1 MSDPAASLDPHPATP
16 VVDVHVHAMPMPV
29 LQWLAGQNL
38 ADLSRVEENVVVLDP
53 QISGVGRNTPLPL
66 ARSMHD
72 TPLRLREMD
81 AAGVD
86 VELVSLPPF
95 LFATTCTDPDLV
107 AEVVRRGN
115 DALAAYCA
123 TAPDRLVPL
132 GSVPLGWSGSE
143 VEARR
148 CLDKLGFAGIAI
160 GSKGAGKDLDDPVN
174 GPLWQLLSERQVFTF
189 LHPSGVPDPARL
201 SDFWFPQL
209 VGYPMETA
217 IATARLAFGGVLERT
232 PLVLC
237 LAHGGGCLGD
247 LRSRLDMGWERKPV
261 AHTTSVPPSQLFDR
275 LYYDTAVF
283 APDALRHLVDTVGAG
298 QVLLGTDHPFDL
310 AEKDPVGFV
319 RSAGLGPEAETAI
332 LGTTAAGLVTRLVRS
347 APTTARIG

>member
-1 MSDPAASLDPHPATP
+1 MTHIDEPGRDATAP
-16 VVDVHVHAMPMPV
+16 VVDVHAHAMPLEV
-29 LQWLAGQNL
+29 LQWLADQGL
-38 ADLSRVEENVVVLDP
+38 ADLSRVAENVVVLDP
-53 QISGVGRNTPLPL
+53 RISGVGRGAPLPL

-72 TPLRLREMD
+72 PAVRLAEMD
-81 AAGVD
+81 ATGVD

-95 LFATTCTDPDLV
+95 LFATTCDDQDLV

-132 GSVPLGWSGSE
+132 GSVPLGWPGSDA
-143 VEARR
+143 EARR
-148 CLDKLGFAGIAI
+148 CLDELGFAGIAI
-160 GSKGAGKDLDDPVN
+160 GSKGAGRDLDDEVN
-174 GPLWQLLSERQVFTF
+174 APLWQLLSERQVFTF
-189 LHPSGVPDPARL
+189 LHPSGVPDPKRL
-201 SDFWFPQL
+201 ADFWFPQL

-217 IATARLAFGGVLERT
+217 IAAARLAFGGVLERT

-261 AHTTSVPPSQLFDR
+261 AHTTSLPPSQLFDR
-275 LYYDTAVF
+275 LFYDTAVF
-283 APDALRHLVDTVGAG
+283 DPAALRHLVETVGAG

-310 AEKDPVGFV
+310 AEKDPVRFV
-319 RSAGLGPEAETAI
+319 RSAGLDEAVVESI
-332 LGTTAAGLVTRLVRS
+332 LGARVKGLLGDV
-347 APTTARIG
+347 

>member
-1 MSDPAASLDPHPATP
+1 MTGAEGGEGAP
-16 VVDVHVHAMPMPV
+16 VVDVHAHAMPMPV
-29 LQWLAGQNL
+29 LDWLAEQGL
-38 ADLSRVEENVVVLDP
+38 ADLSRVEQNVVVLDP
-53 QISGVGRNTPLPL
+53 RISGVGANAPLPL

-72 TPLRLREMD
+72 PQQRLAEMD
-81 AAGVD
+81 ATGVD

-95 LFATTCTDPDLV
+95 LFATTCQDPELV

-115 DALAAYCA
+115 DALAQYCA
-123 TAPDRLVPL
+123 AAPDRLLPL
-132 GSVPLGWSGSE
+132 GSVPLGWPGAAE
-143 VEARR
+143 EALRA
-148 CLDKLGFAGIAI
+148 LDGLGFAGIAI
-160 GSKGAGKDLDDPVN
+160 GSKGAGRDLDDPVN
-174 GPLWQLLSERQVFTF
+174 AQLWELLSARRTFVF

-201 SDFWFPQL
+201 GDFWFPQL

-217 IATARLAFGGVLERT
+217 IAAARLAFGGVLERT

-283 APDALRHLVDTVGAG
+283 APQALRHLVDTVGAG

-319 RSAGLGPEAETAI
+319 RSAGLGAETEAAV
-332 LGTTAAGLVTRLVRS
+332 LGATVVRLVGEAVTSRS
-347 APTTARIG
+347 DGLQVG

>member
-1 MSDPAASLDPHPATP
+1 MTEQLHPGRGATTP
-16 VVDVHVHAMPMPV
+16 VVDVHAHAMPLPV
-29 LQWLAGQNL
+29 LQWLSDQGL

-53 QISGVGRNTPLPL
+53 RISGVGPGAPLPL
-66 ARSMHD
+66 ARSMHE
-72 TPLRLREMD
+72 PALRLQEMD
-81 AAGVD
+81 ATGVD

-95 LFATTCTDPDLV
+95 LFATTCEDPDLV
-107 AEVVRRGN
+107 TEVVRRGN

-132 GSVPLGWSGSE
+132 GSVPLGWPGAD

-148 CLDKLGFAGIAI
+148 CLDELGFAGIAI
-160 GSKGAGKDLDDPVN
+160 GSKGAGRDLDHEVN
-174 GPLWQLLSERQVFTF
+174 APLWQLLGERRVFTF
-189 LHPSGVPDPARL
+189 LHPSGVPDPKRL
-201 SDFWFPQL
+201 ADFWFPQL

-217 IATARLAFGGVLERT
+217 IAAARLAFGGVLERT

-261 AHTTSVPPSQLFDR
+261 AHTTSLRPSELFDR

-283 APDALRHLVDTVGAG
+283 EPGALRHLVEVVGAG

-332 LGTTAAGLVTRLVRS
+332 LGATAEMLLGRAAGS
-347 APTTARIG
+347 DAESG

>member
-1 MSDPAASLDPHPATP
+1 MARPRTPGPDSRTP
-16 VVDVHVHAMPMPV
+16 VVDVHAHAMPLPV
-29 LQWLAGQNL
+29 LQWLAAQGL

-53 QISGVGRNTPLPL
+53 QVSGVGPGAPLPL

-72 TPLRLREMD
+72 PSLRLREMD

-95 LFATTCTDPDLV
+95 LFATTSPDPELV

-115 DALAAYCA
+115 DALAQYCA
-123 TAPDRLVPL
+123 AAPDRLKPL
-132 GSVPLGWSGSE
+132 GSVPLGWSGAE
-143 VEARR
+143 AEARR
-148 CLDKLGFAGIAI
+148 CLDELGFAGIAI
-160 GSKGAGKDLDDPVN
+160 GSKGAGRDLDDPVN
-174 GPLWQLLSERQVFTF
+174 APLWELLSGRRTFVF

-201 SDFWFPQL
+201 GDFWFPQL

-217 IATARLAFGGVLERT
+217 IAASRLAFGGVLERT

-247 LRSRLDMGWERKPV
+247 LRGRLDMGWERKPV
-261 AHTTSVPPSQLFDR
+261 AHTTSVPPSQLFDQ

-283 APDALRHLVDTVGAG
+283 SPHALRHLVDTVGAG

-319 RSAGLGPEAETAI
+319 GSAGLGEDAERAI
-332 LGTTAAGLVTRLVRS
+332 LGATALRLVE
-347 APTTARIG
+347 PEKVTATS